1 MNPTFK
7 VLPISS
13 SNRFFLSLILAN
25 FIPWKDTQFL
35 SLLLNTPFH
44 CIEIQFFFLFCQFP
58 ELVFEEETELCA
70 DLCYRLLTHCS
81 SSSHLIRAQA
91 SASLYLLMRQNYEIG
106 SNFAR
111 VKMQVTMSLSSL
123 VGSECFN
130 EDFLRRSLKTIITYA
145 QADQQLKQTPFPEQ
159 VILFNFVFK
168 KHNNSQILILGEK
181 SKFNRL
187 NSLILLDSDLG
198 KKWKW
203 KFYR

>member
-1 MNPTFK
+1 M
-7 VLPISS
+7 
-13 SNRFFLSLILAN
+13 
-25 FIPWKDTQFL
+25 
-35 SLLLNTPFH
+35 
-44 CIEIQFFFLFCQFP
+44 
-58 ELVFEEETELCA
+58 FEEETELCA

-159 VILFNFVFK
+159 VIRFNLLCFVYFVRRLFFLFIIKYIKWQTFTILKLLYCVWKVFLEIGTIFD
-168 KHNNSQILILGEK
+168 NCVDQ
-181 SKFNRL
+181 
-187 NSLILLDSDLG
+187 
-198 KKWKW
+198 
-203 KFYR
+203 